1 MALSDS
7 TIKKLA
13 IALTPEVIVEIYSDE
28 RWLDFVCEII
38 PEIVTKKLG
47 SNDIDLV
54 TEIAMSI
61 QDNIILKPV
70 QTH

>member
-54 TEIAMSI
+54 TEIAMRI

>member
-28 RWLDFVCEII
+28 RWLDFVCELI

-47 SNDIDLV
+47 SNDVDLV
-54 TEIAMSI
+54 TEIAMRI

>member
-13 IALTPEVIVEIYSDE
+13 IALTPEVIAEIYSDE

-61 QDNIILKPV
+61 QDNFILKPV